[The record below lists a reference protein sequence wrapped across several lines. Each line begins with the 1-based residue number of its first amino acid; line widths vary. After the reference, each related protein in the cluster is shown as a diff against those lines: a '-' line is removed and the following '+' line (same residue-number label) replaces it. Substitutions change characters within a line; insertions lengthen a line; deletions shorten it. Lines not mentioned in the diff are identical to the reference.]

1 MQQFTLKLA
10 GAALAAAAVTAL
22 PATASARTDVRAA
35 GTLNVPKV
43 LTQKKI
49 DSVANKSGLD
59 VFLPDTIGTGEIKP
73 SRIKPEAFSTSTSY
87 QLDLGV
93 GKHCGGATA
102 CFVAEFTGFRNEK
115 PHYTKRVKLA
125 GGKTGYY
132 KTLTCGASCSPPAI
146 EWRVGKDL
154 YGIQFNSVEA
164 SPSKVKRLF
173 IKLANQA
180 IAAGPRE
187 GGQAGQL

>member
-1 MQQFTLKLA
+1 MQQLTLKLA
-10 GAALAAAAVTAL
+10 GAALAVAAVTAL
-22 PATASARTDVRAA
+22 PATASARTEVRAA
-35 GTLNVPKV
+35 GTLDVPKV

-59 VFLPDTIGTGEIKP
+59 VFLPSTIDTGEVKP
-73 SRIKPEAFSTSTSY
+73 SRIKPQAFSSSDSY

-93 GKHCGGATA
+93 GKNCGGATA
-102 CFVAEFTGFRNEK
+102 CFVAEFTGTRNEK
-115 PHYTKRVKLA
+115 PHYKTKVKLR

-154 YGIQFNSVEA
+154 YSIQFNSVEG
-164 SPSKVKRLF
+164 SPSKVKKLF
-173 IKLANQA
+173 VKLANQA